1 MQCTATSK
9 RSGQQCRNAAVR
21 GQRVCRMHGAHSRKG
36 AASGRFVD
44 GRYSKALPERLAARY
59 AAAEADPELLNLRSE
74 IALVESL
81 ITDALVTLDS
91 GGAFTVFADLRRD
104 WQQLLRLQ
112 AAGKT
117 AEAGVVLKQIGEGIA
132 TGASAGQTLDALT
145 RLIDQRRKLVES
157 EQKRL
162 VAMQQILT
170 TEQAMT
176 FVGVVMGAV
185 KAHVTDAKQLSA
197 ISRDIERYALQAGQ

>member
-1 MQCTATSK
+1 MANGRCRLHGGATP
-9 RSGQQCRNAAVR
+9 R
-21 GQRVCRMHGAHSRKG
+21 GSVYPQFK
-36 AASGRFVD
+36 D

-81 ITDALVTLDS
+81 STDALTSLDT

-112 AAGKT
+112 ANGKT
-117 AEAGVVLKQIGEGIA
+117 AEAGVVLKQIGEGIER
-132 TGASAGQTLDALT
+132 GASAGQTLDALT

>member
-1 MQCTATSK
+1 
-9 RSGQQCRNAAVR
+9 
-21 GQRVCRMHGAHSRKG
+21 MHGRNVCYMHGGNTPRAG
-36 AASGRFVD
+36 ADHPTYVH

-59 AAAEADPELLNLRSE
+59 AQAEADPELLNLRSE

-81 ITDALVTLDS
+81 ITDALTTLDS
-91 GGAFTVFADLRRD
+91 GGAFTVFTDLRRD
-104 WQQLLRLQ
+104 WSQLLRLQ
-112 AAGKT
+112 ASGKT

-185 KAHVTDAKQLSA
+185 KAHVTDAKLLSA